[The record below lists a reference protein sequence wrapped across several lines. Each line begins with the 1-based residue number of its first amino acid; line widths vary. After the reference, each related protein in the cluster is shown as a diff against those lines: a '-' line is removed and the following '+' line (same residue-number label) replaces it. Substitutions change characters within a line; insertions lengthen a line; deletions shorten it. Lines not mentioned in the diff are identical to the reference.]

1 MHFSSFLREGN
12 GIERWAC
19 KDRLL
24 KDIKCSD
31 QLIE

>member
-1 MHFSSFLREGN
+1 MHISFFLWEGN

-24 KDIKCSD
+24 IDIKCSD
-31 QLIE
+31 QLTE